1 MTTSVRPVSAGV
13 YARISSD
20 VEGTGQ
26 GVDRQVRDCRDLAG
40 RLGWMVGEE
49 YVDNDISAY
58 SGKRRPA
65 YERLVEDLRQG
76 VRDGVLVYHADRLTR
91 RPMQLEQFLQVI
103 DRAGVKHV
111 RFVTGDTDIF
121 SGDGL
126 AMLRVQSAFAAKE
139 SADKSRR
146 VTRKMRDNA
155 ERGLPHGTGIRAYG
169 YELGGLVIVPE
180 EAEVIRT
187 LAARYL
193 AGESFKSLATWLI
206 DSGIPTAG
214 TGHWRT
220 PQVRQVL
227 ASGRIAGL
235 REYKGEVVAKAVWPP
250 IISEEDHQRIKARM
264 QARARTRTRSPRSYL
279 LTGLMTCGHCG
290 ARLYSAAR
298 RTTRRYV
305 CMRGPDHHGCGA
317 LSVVADPLERF
328 LADLVILRL
337 DTPELADALAG
348 RAAAD
353 ARAAQAGE
361 DLSAANARLTEL
373 AEFYGREEI
382 TMQEWVVAKKPIQV
396 RKADAEQRLAQ
407 STGTNA
413 ISAHVG
419 QGVALRQGWDS
430 LNLDQQAAIMRAVLD
445 HAVIAPSEHN
455 TGGVFDYERVS
466 PVWRL

>member
-26 GVDRQVRDCRDLAG
+26 GVDRQVRDCRELAT
-40 RLGWMVGEE
+40 RLGWVVGEE

-65 YERLVEDLRQG
+65 YERLMEDLRTG
-76 VRDGVLVYHADRLTR
+76 VRDGVLLYHADRLTR
-91 RPMQLEQFLQVI
+91 RPMELEQFLQVI
-103 DRAGVKHV
+103 DGAGVKYV

-146 VTRKMRDNA
+146 MTRKMRDNA
-155 ERGLPHGTGIRAYG
+155 ERGLPHGTGNRAYG
-169 YELGGLVIVPE
+169 YEVGGLVVVPE

-206 DSGIPTAG
+206 DSDIPTAG

-235 REYKGEVVAKAVWPP
+235 REYKGEVVAKGVWAP
-250 IISEEDHQRIKARM
+250 IISEEDHELIRARM
-264 QARARTRTRSPRSYL
+264 LARARTRTRSPRSYL
-279 LTGLMTCGHCG
+279 LTGLMRCGRCD

-305 CMRGPDHHGCGA
+305 CMKGPDHHGCGS

-353 ARAAQAGE
+353 ARGAQAGE
-361 DLSAANARLTEL
+361 DLAEANAQLAEL
-373 AEFYGREEI
+373 ADFYGRREI
-382 TMQEWVVAKKPIQV
+382 TMQEWVIAKKPIQV

-413 ISAHVG
+413 ISAHIG

-445 HAVIAPSEHN
+445 HAVIAPSEQH
-455 TGGVFDYERVS
+455 TGGVFDYGRVT
-466 PVWRL
+466 PIWRL